1 LSTRARSV
9 HHAKSKPQPGDLC
22 MYPTMFALVQQGSVI
37 IGLALIASVAV
48 IGLMV
53 GTMGTDFFTQVQVQ
67 QKDQQIQQKDQQM
80 LEASN
85 RTQALLPDLMVSTL
99 PQGRRAQV
107 WTELQN
113 LSEDLKTKGIPE
125 QLAIS
130 GSPRLSIHR
139 PVSSEEPKTNHL
151 L

>member
-1 LSTRARSV
+1 
-9 HHAKSKPQPGDLC
+9 
-22 MYPTMFALVQQGSVI
+22 
-37 IGLALIASVAV
+37 
-48 IGLMV
+48 
-53 GTMGTDFFTQVQVQ
+53 
-67 QKDQQIQQKDQQM
+67 M

-85 RTQALLPDLMVSTL
+85 RIQALPDLMVSTL

>member
-1 LSTRARSV
+1 
-9 HHAKSKPQPGDLC
+9 
-22 MYPTMFALVQQGSVI
+22 MYPTMFALVEQGSVI
-37 IGLALIASVAV
+37 IGLALIALVAV

-53 GTMGTDFFTQVQVQ
+53 GTMGTYFFTQVQVQ

-130 GSPRLSIHR
+130 GSPRPSIH
-139 PVSSEEPKTNHL
+139 
-151 L
+151 

>member
-1 LSTRARSV
+1 MVAVIVVACIIRYDFKAVLEV
-9 HHAKSKPQPGDLC
+9 LK
-22 MYPTMFALVQQGSVI
+22 ALG
-37 IGLALIASVAV
+37 AV

-53 GTMGTDFFTQVQVQ
+53 GTMGTYFFTQVQVQ
-67 QKDQQIQQKDQQM
+67 QKDQQM

-85 RTQALLPDLMVSTL
+85 RIQALPDLMVSTL

-130 GSPRLSIHR
+130 GSPRPSIH
-139 PVSSEEPKTNHL
+139 
-151 L
+151 